1 MKDMKKIL
9 TLSAALTALAI
20 AAPFAAAQSSD
31 GNIRLSPAQMQR
43 LDTDKN
49 GVVSPSEYQ
58 AFMEESFAKLDTN
71 GDGYLSKSELPK
83 DLTAEQFAAM
93 DTNKD
98 GKISRAEFIKQV
110 MREYKG

>member
-1 MKDMKKIL
+1 
-9 TLSAALTALAI
+9 
-20 AAPFAAAQSSD
+20 
-31 GNIRLSPAQMQR
+31 
-43 LDTDKN
+43 
-49 GVVSPSEYQ
+49 
-58 AFMEESFAKLDTN
+58 MEESFAKLDTN

-110 MREYKG
+110 MKEYKG

>member
-1 MKDMKKIL
+1 MKKFV
-9 TLSAALTALAI
+9 TLSAAFTALAI
-20 AAPFAAAQSSD
+20 AAPLSAAPSAEGSVQ
-31 GNIRLSPAQMQR
+31 LSPAQMQR

-49 GVVSPSEYQ
+49 GVVSRSEYQ
-58 AFMEESFAKLDTN
+58 AFMEESFAKLDAN

-110 MREYKG
+110 MKEYKG